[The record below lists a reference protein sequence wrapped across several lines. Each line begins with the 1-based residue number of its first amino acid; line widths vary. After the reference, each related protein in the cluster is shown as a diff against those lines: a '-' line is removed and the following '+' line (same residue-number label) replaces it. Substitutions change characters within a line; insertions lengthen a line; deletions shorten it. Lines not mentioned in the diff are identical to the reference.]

1 MAGSS
6 SYLCNFIVYSFVF
19 NYVYIYYGFILVE
32 FVGRYEKGGNDVGVV
47 KIENRRVQ
55 WVVQIVVK
63 NILILFLSC
72 CKCINLYKV
81 GKIG

>member
-47 KIENRRVQ
+47 KIENRRV
-55 WVVQIVVK
+55 
-63 NILILFLSC
+63 
-72 CKCINLYKV
+72 
-81 GKIG
+81 